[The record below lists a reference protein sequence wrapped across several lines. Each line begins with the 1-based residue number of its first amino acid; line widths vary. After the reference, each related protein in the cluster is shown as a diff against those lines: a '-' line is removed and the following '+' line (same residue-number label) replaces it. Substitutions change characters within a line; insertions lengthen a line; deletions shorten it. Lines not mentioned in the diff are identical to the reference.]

1 MEPTSYDLIVIG
13 SGPAGESAAA
23 AASLFGKR
31 AAIVE
36 RSPMVGGASTNTGTL
51 PSKTLRETAL
61 AISGLKARDLYGV
74 DLSLRREATVAEFMF
89 HERRVT
95 ANERKRVERSLSRH
109 GVVVYHGC
117 ASFLDA
123 HTVRVVSEAQP
134 HDAGH
139 GHGGIHYHPH
149 TPRNHELQLRADT
162 ILIATGSAP
171 VHPPQFP
178 FDHQRVHD
186 SDTILQLERLPRSL
200 AVIGAG
206 VIGCEYA
213 CTFAALGT
221 EVWVVDGR
229 EELLPFLDHEVS
241 RALEDSMHGQLGIEF
256 VWKNRV
262 THCEAPD
269 YGDIT
274 LEFDTG
280 GRLCVDAV
288 LVAAGR
294 ASNTTALNLAAAGI
308 EPGPRGLLTVDGHYR
323 TTVPHIYAA
332 GDVIGFPALASTS
345 MEQARVAMCHAF
357 NTGYKT
363 DLAPLLPTGI
373 YTIPEVSMIG
383 SAEEDLKAKGI
394 PYVVGRAS
402 YAHCA
407 RGEIIGDQTG
417 FLKLLFHQDDMKL
430 LGVHVIGE
438 QASEVVHVGVI
449 AMLAE
454 ATGELFNRSCFNF
467 PTLGDL
473 YKSATYDAF
482 QKRRAINPNPIP
494 PPAAAGT

>member
-1 MEPTSYDLIVIG
+1 
-13 SGPAGESAAA
+13 
-23 AASLFGKR
+23 
-31 AAIVE
+31 
-36 RSPMVGGASTNTGTL
+36 MVGGASTNTGTL

-109 GVVVYHGC
+109 GVVVYHGN
-117 ASFLDA
+117 ASFLDP
-123 HTVRVVSEAQP
+123 HTIRVISEAPP
-134 HDAGH
+134 HDGGH
-139 GHGGIHYHPH
+139 GHGAAALHDHHH
-149 TPRNHELQLRADT
+149 TPRCHEIHLHGET
-162 ILIATGSAP
+162 ILIATGSSP

-186 SDTILQLERLPRSL
+186 SDTILQLERVPRSL

-206 VIGCEYA
+206 VIGAEYG

-221 EVWVVDGR
+221 EVWIVDGR
-229 EELLPFLDHEVS
+229 DELLPFLDNEVS
-241 RALEDSMHGQLGIEF
+241 RALEDSMHAQLGIEF
-256 VWKNRV
+256 LWKNRV
-262 THCEAPD
+262 TRCEAHE
-269 YGDIT
+269 YGDLT

-294 ASNTTALNLAAAGI
+294 ASNTAALNLAAAGI
-308 EPGPRGLLTVDGHYR
+308 EPGPRGLLTVNGHYR
-323 TTVPHIYAA
+323 TNIPHIYAA

-357 NTGYKT
+357 GKGFKT

-373 YTIPEVSMIG
+373 YTIPEASMVG
-383 SAEEDLKAKGI
+383 ATEEDLKSQGV
-394 PYVVGRAS
+394 PYIVGRAS

-407 RGEIIGDQTG
+407 RGEIIGDQVG
-417 FLKLLFHQDDMKL
+417 FLKLLYRQDDMKL

-454 ATGELFNRSCFNF
+454 ATGDLFNRSCFNF

-473 YKSATYDAF
+473 YKIATYNAY
-482 QKRRAINPNPIP
+482 QKREQIMPTP
-494 PPAAAGT
+494 PPAAAGMVAS

>member
-13 SGPAGESAAA
+13 SGPAGESASAA
-23 AASLFGKR
+23 AAVFGKR

-36 RSPMVGGASTNTGTL
+36 RSPMVGGASANTGTL

-95 ANERKRVERSLSRH
+95 ANERKRVERNLSRN
-109 GVVVYHGC
+109 GVVLYHGN
-117 ASFLDA
+117 ASFLDP
-123 HTVRVVSEAQP
+123 HTVRVVTEANP
-134 HDAGH
+134 HDGGH
-139 GHGGIHYHPH
+139 AHGGAHHDHHP
-149 TPRNHELQLRADT
+149 PRNHELHLRAET
-162 ILIATGSAP
+162 ILIATGSSP
-171 VHPPQFP
+171 VHPPEFP
-178 FDHQRVHD
+178 FGHPRVLD

-206 VIGCEYA
+206 VIGSEYA

-229 EELLPFLDHEVS
+229 DELLPFLDNEVS

-256 VWKNRV
+256 LWKNRV
-262 THCEAPD
+262 TRCEAHE
-269 YGDIT
+269 YGDLT

-294 ASNTTALNLAAAGI
+294 ASNTAALNLPAAGL
-308 EPGPRGLLTVDGHYR
+308 EPGPRGLLTVDTHYR
-323 TTVPHIYAA
+323 TGVPHIYAA

-357 NTGYKT
+357 NKGYKT
-363 DLAPLLPTGI
+363 DLAPILPTGI
-373 YTIPEVSMIG
+373 YTIPETSMVG
-383 SAEEDLKAKGI
+383 STEEDLKAQGVD
-394 PYVVGRAS
+394 YVVGRAS

-407 RGEIIGDQTG
+407 RGEIIGDQAG
-417 FLKLLFHQDDMKL
+417 FLKLLYRREDMKL

-438 QASEVVHVGVI
+438 QASEVVHVGVV
-449 AMLAE
+449 AMLSE
-454 ATGELFNRSCFNF
+454 ATAELFNRSCFNF

-473 YKSATYDAF
+473 YKIATYNAY
-482 QKRRAINPNPIP
+482 QKREQPNPA
-494 PPAAAGT
+494 PAAGA

>member
-1 MEPTSYDLIVIG
+1 MR
-13 SGPAGESAAA
+13 AAA
-23 AASLFGKR
+23 AAAFGKR
-31 AAIVE
+31 AAIIE
-36 RSPMVGGASTNTGTL
+36 TSPLVGGAGANTGTL
-51 PSKTLRETAL
+51 PSKTLRESAL

-95 ANERKRVERSLSRH
+95 ANERKRIERGLSRH
-109 GVVVYHGC
+109 GVVLYHGN
-117 ASFLDA
+117 ASFLDP
-123 HTVRVVSEAQP
+123 HTIRVVTEA
-134 HDAGH
+134 HSRDDGH
-139 GHGGIHYHPH
+139 GHAHVVGHHH
-149 TPRNHELQLRADT
+149 DHHQAPRNHELHLRGET
-162 ILIATGSAP
+162 ILIATGSSP
-171 VHPPQFP
+171 VQPHEFR
-178 FDHQRVHD
+178 FDHPRVLD
-186 SDTILQLERLPRSL
+186 SDTILQLDRLPRSL

-206 VIGCEYA
+206 VIGSEYA

-229 EELLPFLDHEVS
+229 EELLPFLDSEVS
-241 RALEDSMHGQLGIEF
+241 RALEDAMHGQLGIEF
-256 VWKNRV
+256 LWKNRV
-262 THCEAPD
+262 TKCVAPD

-294 ASNTTALNLAAAGI
+294 SSNTAALNLPAAGL
-308 EPGPRGLLTVDGHYR
+308 ETGPRGLLNVDAHYC
-323 TTVPHIYAA
+323 TAVPHIYAA

-357 NTGYKT
+357 RTGYKT
-363 DLAPLLPTGI
+363 DLAPILPTGI
-373 YTIPEVSMIG
+373 YTIPEVSMVG
-383 SAEEDLKAKGI
+383 AAEEDLKAKGVD
-394 PYVVGRAS
+394 YVVGRAS

-417 FLKLLFHQDDMKL
+417 FLKLIFRRDDMKL

-438 QASEVVHVGVI
+438 QATEVVHVGVI
-449 AMLAE
+449 AMLAD
-454 ATGELFNRSCFNF
+454 ATAELFNRSCFNF

-473 YKSATYDAF
+473 YKIATYDAY
-482 QKRRAINPNPIP
+482 RNRGLIAP
-494 PPAAAGT
+494 PPAAEA